1 MMQSVGKTEGF
12 EAYARVLL
20 DWYRNGKRWMS
31 VTDEDK
37 VPIEPMLLQALKD
50 VADPRLRREIEAA
63 LTKGKG

>member
-1 MMQSVGKTEGF
+1 MMQSMGKTEGF
-12 EAYARVLL
+12 VAYARVLL

-63 LTKGKG
+63 LTKEKG